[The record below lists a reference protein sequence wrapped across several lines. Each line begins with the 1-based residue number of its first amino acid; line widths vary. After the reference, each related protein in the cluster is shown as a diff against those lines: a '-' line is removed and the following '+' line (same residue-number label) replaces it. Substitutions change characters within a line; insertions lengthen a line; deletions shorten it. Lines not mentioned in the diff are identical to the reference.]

1 MPHLMTTMP
10 GTRIRIS
17 RQPGGGNSARVSA
30 THDTGTPRPS
40 AAARWQ
46 PILNGIVAAMVI
58 LAISAGLWRATG
70 GIDLTP
76 ADGGNDGDPGHLAAI
91 HSQAA
96 TPSTAEDTEEATTP
110 TGANDRISP
119 PPPPT
124 TEIEETPSVVMPTAD
139 DCTIDPLS
147 IDDVLAIVEHPNA
160 SAEAPS
166 YITYHTEKSP
176 GSYDKSPGYT
186 LVGSPP
192 SRETLDAIAVDH
204 REYVACAMTGDWFK
218 VWAMSDPSVVYQDV
232 VERLYPIYITRDEA
246 RSLLQEL
253 QANGKAGE
261 LPSLAERW
269 GQFEFVTLVDPQP
282 ENSNH
287 FYDVEVQLGTV
298 MYDAQGRRVLDSE
311 DPAGLRSQEE
321 GRVDLTYVWSERH
334 GRWLYFLPKW
344 GPA

>member
-1 MPHLMTTMP
+1 MKTDEATWF
-10 GTRIRIS
+10 GE
-17 RQPGGGNSARVSA
+17 SAI
-30 THDTGTPRPS
+30 D
-40 AAARWQ
+40 
-46 PILNGIVAAMVI
+46 AAMKTTSRSRTRRPPGRRTHYPA
-58 LAISAGLWRATG
+58 LASGHSLDGRRHRRG
-70 GIDLTP
+70 DHSDRSERQDL
-76 ADGGNDGDPGHLAAI
+76 
-91 HSQAA
+91 S
-96 TPSTAEDTEEATTP
+96 
-110 TGANDRISP
+110 